1 MAVLV
6 LKMVQQLT
14 GWLSAELCLLPTFG
28 DCFPVTLSLCL
39 GCLPKKTSLTPLA
52 PVRAHM
58 ASGVLLLAKIAKIVA
73 LSCPMCIR
81 TFFPFDGNS
90 YNNGMGSEREK
101 APTSP

>member
-6 LKMVQQLT
+6 LKIVQQLI

-39 GCLPKKTSLTPLA
+39 GYLPKKTSLIPPA

-58 ASGVLLLAKIAKIVA
+58 ASGVLLLAKEAVA